1 MEGVFSIK
9 HCIKK
14 QLLWIILVIH
24 ISILLSGCYSQTED
38 FEVIEDM
45 QAEQTEEQNP
55 DTKLQEIEESSC
67 FVYIC
72 GAVKKPDVYEVKSDA
87 RIYEV
92 VKKAGGFSKNADE
105 TAVNLAEKIYDGQQ
119 VYIPTKQEKD
129 KQNLS
134 LQGQGNMEQSDKL
147 DLNTATKEQLMTL
160 SGVGEAK
167 ADAILEYRA
176 EHGRFQSIEELKE
189 IRGIKERVFQKM
201 KDKIIVH

>member
-1 MEGVFSIK
+1 M
-9 HCIKK
+9 
-14 QLLWIILVIH
+14 
-24 ISILLSGCYSQTED
+24 
-38 FEVIEDM
+38 IEDV
-45 QAEQTEEQNP
+45 QVEQTEVQNP
-55 DTKLQEIEESSC
+55 DTKLQEIEESSY

-72 GAVKKPDVYEVKSDA
+72 GAVNKPDVYEVTSDA